1 MINREAIMQTKSLFI
16 SAGHSDTDPGAVG
29 NGHTE
34 ADIVTKFRDMV
45 ADELEGRVK
54 FDTDGRRGQ
63 NLPLSKAIDMAARHD
78 VAVEF
83 HCNAFS
89 SPAAT
94 GVETLSA
101 GHDYPLGEA
110 LCEAISDTMG
120 IANRG
125 AKGEASGQ
133 HSRLG
138 FISRG
143 GGIIVEL
150 FFISNPNDVA
160 AYFRHKQALAQA
172 VARVLIDEVAP
183 PRDDEVT
190 A

>member
-1 MINREAIMQTKSLFI
+1 MINREKLMQTKSLFI
-16 SAGHSDTDPGAVG
+16 SAGHSDSDPGAVG

-54 FDTDGRRGQ
+54 FDTDGIRGQ
-63 NLPLSKAIDMAARHD
+63 NLPLKTAIDMASRHD

-83 HCNAFS
+83 HLNAFS
-89 SPAAT
+89 NPSAT
-94 GVETLSA
+94 GVETL
-101 GHDYPLGEA
+101 GGDKQLGEA
-110 LCEAISDTMG
+110 LCEAVSDTLG

-138 FISRG
+138 FVSRG

-150 FFISNPNDVA
+150 FFITNKQDMA
-160 AYFRHKQALAQA
+160 AYYRHKSALAQA
-172 VARVLIDEVAP
+172 VARVLIDECAP
-183 PRDDEVT
+183 PRDDGK
-190 A
+190 

>member
-1 MINREAIMQTKSLFI
+1 MIQDTEEIMQTKTLFI
-16 SAGHSDTDPGAVG
+16 SAGHSDSDPGAVG

-34 ADIVTKFRDMV
+34 AAIVTQFRDMV
-45 ADELEGRVK
+45 ADELEGRVT
-54 FDTDGRRGQ
+54 FSTDGRRRQ
-63 NLPLSKAIDMAARHD
+63 NLPLRKAIEIASHHD

-89 SPAAT
+89 NPAAT
-94 GVETLSA
+94 GVETLGGDMA
-101 GHDYPLGEA
+101 LGEA
-110 LCEAISDTMG
+110 LCEAISDTLG

-138 FISRG
+138 FVSRG

-150 FFISNPNDVA
+150 FFISNPSDVA

-183 PRDDEVT
+183 PRDDGE
-190 A
+190 

>member
-1 MINREAIMQTKSLFI
+1 MINRETIMQTKTLFI

-34 ADIVTKFRDMV
+34 ADIVTQFRDIV
-45 ADELEGRVK
+45 ADELEGRVT
-54 FDTDGRRGQ
+54 FSTDGRRRQ
-63 NLPLSKAIDMAARHD
+63 NLSLRKAIDMAARHD

-89 SPAAT
+89 NPAAT
-94 GVETLSA
+94 GVETL
-101 GHDYPLGEA
+101 GGDMQLGEA
-110 LCEAISDTMG
+110 LCEAVSDTLG

-133 HSRLG
+133 YSRLG
-138 FISRG
+138 FVSRG
-143 GGIIVEL
+143 GGIIIEL

-183 PRDDEVT
+183 PRDDGE
-190 A
+190 